1 MWIKTQGG
9 YLLNLD
15 RVDYVY
21 CDGGYTKA
29 QRVDSTALHIISEG
43 NIIDN
48 ISDNIIRGTKIM
60 EVR

>member
-15 RVDYVY
+15 NVEYVRYDEVSDNTFATSDLITHVICEGDGVDV
-21 CDGGYTKA
+21 
-29 QRVDSTALHIISEG
+29 IM
-43 NIIDN
+43 
-48 ISDNIIRGTKIM
+48 DNIIRGTKIM

>member
-15 RVDYVY
+15 KVEFVNYND
-21 CDGGYTKA
+21 
-29 QRVDSTALHIISEG
+29 TADVTFANGDKLPHLICEG